1 MLKSRGRKIFR
12 DVWSRKGR
20 TAMASLAIFFGVLG
34 VVILVSVGDLM
45 VSQLKADLKQ
55 DELAMQQIFVTLPG
69 GVEPDNAAA
78 LEALRALP
86 GVTSVEGRAVAPLPC
101 GRTDWEGGTDDCFIL
116 TASEPLDELE
126 MQPMRLTQGRFPV
139 AGQNEIAIEKRMAK
153 AFEVGVGDELM
164 LRTSGGDGGQRDE
177 VWTIVGIV
185 YQPYATFT
193 GSFRV
198 PDNDKSI
205 FAAYEDA
212 QSIAGFAGYGIF
224 YARYIDYPTAE
235 AQAKELVTAVADGT
249 PYIPMIDMIE
259 DPAENSFI
267 TITQEITGVLTM
279 LAGIAMIVSGFLVV
293 SVINTIVGE
302 QKRQIGVMKSLGAT
316 RWDNFLM
323 YAGIALIYGVIGTVP
338 GVLLGIPLGYKMAS
352 ALAEMPNSLIDEFVI
367 SNQGVIMGSVMG
379 LLVPLL
385 AAVIPVF
392 MGTRVSILEAMT
404 DLGIATNY
412 GRGLFARLIGI
423 LPLPINVRQAF
434 SNVTRK
440 KGRLFLTWFTLMLAV
455 GSFMGVYSVFSSL
468 GDQIAS
474 IFDTFGFHTTIVPS
488 EGQDFE
494 QLQTLIMEN
503 VDEVQALYPGGGA
516 TIEIEGYLN
525 PEWESSSL
533 WVNGVDPSTDT
544 FAFDYI
550 EGTGWRDNPAREGA
564 VLSSSLAKALGK
576 GAGDKLFF
584 TMGGQDAEFE
594 IIGVASYPF
603 DGLFVD
609 WQVLARM
616 SGFTDSQ
623 GKPLPGVLFGKL
635 ENPDP
640 SVDDVEVVMDHI
652 SEVLLAEGIS
662 ANLSNQVEEAESNA
676 ENSMLFGMIFG
687 MTAAVMAAVG
697 AIGLLAAL
705 SMAVLERQKEI
716 GVMRSIGAS
725 SLTVASQFL
734 VEGLLVGLAAWVV
747 GVPFA
752 FLFSGAL
759 AAMLPFGLEIPFA
772 PFSLVIG
779 LVGMLV
785 IATVSSLWP
794 SLNAARKTV
803 AQIIRYQ

>member
-1 MLKSRGRKIFR
+1 
-12 DVWSRKGR
+12 
-20 TAMASLAIFFGVLG
+20 
-34 VVILVSVGDLM
+34 
-45 VSQLKADLKQ
+45 
-55 DELAMQQIFVTLPG
+55 
-69 GVEPDNAAA
+69 
-78 LEALRALP
+78 
-86 GVTSVEGRAVAPLPC
+86 
-101 GRTDWEGGTDDCFIL
+101 
-116 TASEPLDELE
+116 
-126 MQPMRLTQGRFPV
+126 
-139 AGQNEIAIEKRMAK
+139 
-153 AFEVGVGDELM
+153 
-164 LRTSGGDGGQRDE
+164 
-177 VWTIVGIV
+177 
-185 YQPYATFT
+185 
-193 GSFRV
+193 
-198 PDNDKSI
+198 
-205 FAAYEDA
+205 
-212 QSIAGFAGYGIF
+212 
-224 YARYIDYPTAE
+224 
-235 AQAKELVTAVADGT
+235 
-249 PYIPMIDMIE
+249 
-259 DPAENSFI
+259 
-267 TITQEITGVLTM
+267 
-279 LAGIAMIVSGFLVV
+279 
-293 SVINTIVGE
+293 
-302 QKRQIGVMKSLGAT
+302 
-316 RWDNFLM
+316 
-323 YAGIALIYGVIGTVP
+323 
-338 GVLLGIPLGYKMAS
+338 
-352 ALAEMPNSLIDEFVI
+352 
-367 SNQGVIMGSVMG
+367 
-379 LLVPLL
+379 
-385 AAVIPVF
+385 
-392 MGTRVSILEAMT
+392 
-404 DLGIATNY
+404 
-412 GRGLFARLIGI
+412 
-423 LPLPINVRQAF
+423 
-434 SNVTRK
+434 
-440 KGRLFLTWFTLMLAV
+440 
-455 GSFMGVYSVFSSL
+455 
-468 GDQIAS
+468 
-474 IFDTFGFHTTIVPS
+474 
-488 EGQDFE
+488 
-494 QLQTLIMEN
+494 
-503 VDEVQALYPGGGA
+503 
-516 TIEIEGYLN
+516 
-525 PEWESSSL
+525 
-533 WVNGVDPSTDT
+533 
-544 FAFDYI
+544 
-550 EGTGWRDNPAREGA
+550 

-652 SEVLLAEGIS
+652 SAVLLAEGIS

-734 VEGLLVGLAAWVV
+734 VEGLLVGLAAWIV